1 MMHTIYMKRQQAHT
15 SPEWGIQACGAYLD
29 LIRVTVSMRG
39 KKHTWEWV
47 STGREIDE
55 KTRQRLLKHY
65 PLCEFP
71 SDAELMWRS
80 LRNQQARGQQ

>member
-1 MMHTIYMKRQQAHT
+1 MMRTVYMKRQQAHT
-15 SPEWGIQACGAYLD
+15 CHQWGIQACGMYSP

-39 KKHTWEWV
+39 KKHTWEWA

-55 KTRQRLLKHY
+55 KTRQRLLKDY
-65 PLCEFP
+65 PICEFP

-80 LRNQQARGQQ
+80 EKNKQKMGNK

>member
-1 MMHTIYMKRQQAHT
+1 MHTIYMKREQAHT
-15 SPEWGIQACGAYLD
+15 CQQWGVQAHGVYSP
-29 LIRVTVSMRG
+29 LIRVTVSLRG

-55 KTRQRLLKHY
+55 KTWQLLLKHY

-71 SDAELMWRS
+71 NDAELMWRS
-80 LRNQQARGQQ
+80 LRNRQARGQQ

>member
-1 MMHTIYMKRQQAHT
+1 MMYTVYMKRLQAHT
-15 SPEWGIQACGAYLD
+15 CEQWGIQTCGAYAN

-55 KTRQRLLKHY
+55 KTRQHLLKHY

-71 SDAELMWRS
+71 SDAELMRRS
-80 LRNQQARGQQ
+80 EKKRQARGQK